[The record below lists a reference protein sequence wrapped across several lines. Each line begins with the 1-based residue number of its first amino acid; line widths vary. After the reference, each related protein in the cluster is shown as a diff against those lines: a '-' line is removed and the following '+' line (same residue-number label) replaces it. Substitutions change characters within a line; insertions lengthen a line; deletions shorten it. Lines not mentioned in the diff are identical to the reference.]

1 MFDIRKLAP
10 AAALVAVMLAGA
22 AQAQNFPSK
31 PLKIVVPQPAG
42 GGFDAVGRIAGD
54 KLQQIL
60 GQSVIVENKTGA
72 GTRVG
77 TDYVAKSAPDGYTL
91 LVGANPNIN
100 WNQVLYKDL
109 THDPIKDFTPAGLM
123 VAFNY
128 TLTARNDL
136 APKSFN
142 DIVAYGKANPGKLT
156 YASGG
161 KGTGQHILMAVVMHL
176 AGVNAV
182 HVPYRGAQAAYQ
194 DVMAGRVDLF
204 FDNATT
210 ARPLVEAGRV
220 RAVAVSS
227 ANRLPYLPDTPT
239 LMETGSA
246 NISLQTWF
254 GIFAPA
260 KTPEPVLKRLREA
273 MAQVKADPAVQARL
287 TKMGAQPLNLST
299 EQEIKR
305 VNSDFEIWRKNMIE
319 AKVDQ

>member
-1 MFDIRKLAP
+1 VLNFRKLAP
-10 AAALVAVMLAGA
+10 LAALLALGLAVP

-31 PLKIVVPQPAG
+31 PLKIIVPQPPG

-54 KLQQIL
+54 KLQQLI
-60 GQSVIVENKTGA
+60 GQPVVVENRTGA

-77 TDYVAKSAPDGYTL
+77 TDAVAKSPADGYTL
-91 LVGANPNIN
+91 LVGANPNLN

-109 THDPIKDFTPAGLM
+109 THDPMKDFTPVGLM

-128 TLTARNDL
+128 TLVARNDL
-136 APKSFN
+136 APKSLQE
-142 DIVAYGKANPGKLT
+142 IVAYGKANPGKLT

-161 KGTGQHILMAVVMHL
+161 KGTGQHILMAVAMHL

-194 DVMAGRVDLF
+194 DVIAGRVDLF

-210 ARPLVEAGRV
+210 ARPLVEGGRV

-227 ANRLPYLPDTPT
+227 AERLPYLPNTPT
-239 LMETGSA
+239 LMETGTA

-254 GIFAPA
+254 GIFAPS
-260 KTPEPVLKRLREA
+260 KTPEPVLQRLREA
-273 MAQVKADPAVQARL
+273 MTKVKTDPAVRERL
-287 TKMGAQPLNLST
+287 TKMGAQPLNLT
-299 EQEIKR
+299 TAEEIKR
-305 VNSDFEIWRKNMIE
+305 VTSDYEIWRKNMIE
-319 AKVDQ
+319 AKVPD

>member
-10 AAALVAVMLAGA
+10 AAALFAMALTGA

-31 PLKIVVPQPAG
+31 QLKIVVPQPAG

-91 LVGANPNIN
+91 LVGANPNLN

-109 THDPIKDFTPAGLM
+109 THDPIRDFTPAGLM

-128 TLTARNDL
+128 TLVARNDL

-142 DIVAYGKANPGKLT
+142 DIVAYGKANSGKLT

-194 DVMAGRVDLF
+194 DVIAGRVDLF

-210 ARPLVEAGRV
+210 ARPLVEGGRV
-220 RAVAVSS
+220 RAVAVSA

-273 MAQVKADPAVQARL
+273 MAQVKADPAVRERL

-299 EQEIKR
+299 EEEIKR
-305 VNSDFEIWRKNMIE
+305 VNSDYEIWRKNMIE